1 MLTKFWEKY
10 FPIPYAMT
18 LYGIAALGDWT
29 SSSIGTAF
37 GLLETN
43 PLTRDALFHFSL
55 WRSLIVDGT
64 FFTILVLLSG
74 ALYMLLQFYSI
85 KLAKFAA
92 SVLFTYIGSDRI
104 VNAVIP
110 NTILIF
116 RSLHK

>member
-1 MLTKFWEKY
+1 MPTKVWEKY
-10 FPIPYAMT
+10 FPVSYAVA

-37 GLLETN
+37 GLLEAN

-64 FFTILVLLSG
+64 FFAMIALLSW
-74 ALYMLLQFYSI
+74 ALYILLKFYSI

-92 SVLFTYIGSDRI
+92 SVLFTYIGLDRI

-110 NTILIF
+110 NTVLILH
-116 RSLHK
+116 SLHK